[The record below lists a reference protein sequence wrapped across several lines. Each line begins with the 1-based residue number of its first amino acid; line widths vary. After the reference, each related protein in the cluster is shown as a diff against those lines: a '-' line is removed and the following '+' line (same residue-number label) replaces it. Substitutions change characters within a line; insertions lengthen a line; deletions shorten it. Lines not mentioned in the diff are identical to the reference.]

1 MASGPMSGEQRN
13 SFFSRLRFKVTTCF
27 FLFFSL
33 HFSLTFWLAAEVTT
47 LENGLTLLIEK
58 NTINDSTALCLLASG
73 GRLTEPPGKE
83 GLGYLVL
90 RLGLDPPDSGYLRE
104 FMKTGAETRV
114 ASRGDFLLISVE
126 CPSAQFETTIKLIHR
141 TLSRPIFSGIRI
153 NSLKQIMKN
162 SQKKETD
169 DVDSR
174 AEVSLLAA
182 FFNSQGYGASSF
194 GTEAS
199 VEAIKGEDVVTY
211 YRRHFAGSNL
221 ILSVVSDLEPEKI
234 KSVIKATFG
243 GWTKG
248 EKITPPLPEIQ
259 LPENREINLEKEA
272 KTAYLAVAFP
282 LPPLTQD
289 NFVLAHILEQS
300 LGGGPEAKVWSLRWR
315 EKLAYEVGSKA
326 ILIKSG
332 GCLFIYLKTLATKL
346 SLAKE
351 KLQEIIE
358 AIAQNGLTPEEV
370 EIGRE
375 AYRFS
380 VYKSQ
385 EMKRQRAEALALYS
399 GFGWG
404 IDFDKFI
411 LNKIDNLSWPEIS
424 DYISAVVDLKR
435 AVFLTI
441 GPKGAVN

>member
-1 MASGPMSGEQRN
+1 MAFGPRYWRQRK
-13 SFFSRLRFKVTTCF
+13 SFFSRLTFKVLTCF
-27 FLFFSL
+27 FLLFPL
-33 HFSLTFWLAAEVTT
+33 HFFQVFLLGAEVTT
-47 LENGLTLLIEK
+47 LENGLTLIIDK
-58 NTINDSTALCLLASG
+58 NEINNLTALCLLASG

-114 ASRGDFLLISVE
+114 SSRGDFLLISVE
-126 CPSAQFETTIKLIHR
+126 CPSAQFEPTLRLIHR

-153 NSLKQIMKN
+153 SSLKQIMKN

-169 DVDSR
+169 DVDSL
-174 AEVSLLAA
+174 AEASLLAA
-182 FFNSQGYGASSF
+182 FFGPKGYGASSF

-199 VEAIKGEDVVTY
+199 VEAIKGEDVSAY
-211 YRRHFAGSNL
+211 YRRHFVGSNL

-248 EKITPPLPEIQ
+248 ETITPPLPEIQ
-259 LPENREINLEKEA
+259 LPENKEINLEKEA
-272 KTAYLAVAFP
+272 TTAYLAVAFP

-300 LGGGPEAKVWSLRWR
+300 LGGGPEAKVWPLRWR

-326 ILIKSG
+326 ILMKSG
-332 GCLFIYLKTLATKL
+332 GCLFIYLKTLSTKL

-351 KLQEIIE
+351 KLQEMIE

-385 EMKRQRAEALALYS
+385 EMKKPRAEALALYS

-404 IDFDKFI
+404 IDFENFI
-411 LNKIDNLSWPEIS
+411 LNKIDNLGWEEIS
-424 DYISAVVDLKR
+424 AFISTVVDLKR

-441 GPKGAVN
+441 GPKGVAN